1 MEREEALQNGRL
13 LTITGLLKD
22 IIAIY
27 MGHTVTAFFKIVR
40 FEVGDIAAISCVT
53 QVRAVHGL
61 QLGPAVFN
69 MAECK

>member
-1 MEREEALQNGRL
+1 VEREEALQNGRL

-40 FEVGDIAAISCVT
+40 LEVGDVAAISVAAK
-53 QVRAVHGL
+53 V
-61 QLGPAVFN
+61 
-69 MAECK
+69 